1 MIEQVVVAWDGSA
14 GATAAAEWA
23 AVRQGGTGDIEL
35 VRVADEVRPPGD
47 WETTAGTV
55 PGAAAALERE
65 ADRLRERHP
74 ELRVQTRLLIGRRE
88 EEFERLARP
97 GTLLVLG
104 TEERLG
110 PKARFRFSLT
120 IRLAARAQGPVAV
133 VPVGFAGDDSGPV
146 VVGVDGTAA
155 SIAAGRLAADE
166 AQCRGS
172 DLVAIHAW
180 WEATDW
186 EAVLPL
192 DSGIAGTFEH
202 IHRRVLDQ
210 SVDEIARA
218 FPRLRIER
226 RLVHGP
232 RADVLLAAAEG
243 AFALVVGKH
252 GRAVARDLLLG
263 TVSRNLLL
271 DTWVPT
277 VVAGSVDAAASLEL
291 AGGTARSLGGHDHG

>member
-1 MIEQVVVAWDGSA
+1 MIEHVVVAWDGSV

-23 AVRQGGTGDIEL
+23 AVRQGGRGDVEL
-35 VRVADEVRPPGD
+35 VRVADELHPPGD

-55 PGAAAALERE
+55 QGAVRALDEE
-65 ADRLRERHP
+65 AGRLTERHP
-74 ELRVQTRLLIGRRE
+74 ELQVRTSVLIGRRE
-88 EEFERLARP
+88 EELERLARP
-97 GTLLVLG
+97 GTLLVVG

-110 PKARFRFSLT
+110 PKARFRFSLA
-120 IRLAARAQGPVAV
+120 IRLAAHAHGPVAV
-133 VPVGFAGDDSGPV
+133 VPVGYAGDDGGPI

-155 SIAAGRLAADE
+155 SIAAARLAAEE
-166 AQCRGS
+166 AVRRGS

-186 EAVLPL
+186 EAVLPV
-192 DSGIAGTFEH
+192 DAGLAATFEQ

-210 SVDEIARA
+210 SVDEVALA
-218 FPRLRIER
+218 FPRLRIDR

-232 RADVLLAAAEG
+232 RADVLLSAAEG

-252 GRAVARDLLLG
+252 SRAVARDVLLG

-277 VVAGSVDAAASLEL
+277 IVAGSVDSAAPLEP
-291 AGGTARSLGGHDHG
+291 AGRSAGSLGGHGHG